1 MYPPAGPTRASAE
14 PPSAD
19 GRVIIHLDLDAF
31 YAQVESR
38 RLGIHT
44 STPLV
49 VQQWRGIIAVN
60 YAARAAG
67 IKRHLTVDEAAKLCP
82 GVVFVHVETIGDD
95 EDEDDDDAN

>member
-1 MYPPAGPTRASAE
+1 MGAS
-14 PPSAD
+14 
-19 GRVIIHLDLDAF
+19 IIHLDLDAF
-31 YAQVESR
+31 YAQVETS
-38 RLGIHT
+38 RLGLAR
-44 STPLV
+44 TPLV

-95 EDEDDDDAN
+95 EDEEDDEHVAEDHGRDAR

>member
-1 MYPPAGPTRASAE
+1 M
-14 PPSAD
+14 D

-38 RLGIHT
+38 RLGIDPT
-44 STPLV
+44 TPLV

-82 GVVFVHVETIGDD
+82 GVVFVPGGTRGGGGAAAHHWKKTTP
-95 EDEDDDDAN
+95 ARRCA